1 MALNP
6 RRRPRTASQEDNI
19 TSNQSDERG
28 ILHHISN
35 QLVTVINRL
44 DKIATLLEDKK
55 HEESIKSEFEET
67 RQTIQKGFSTMAT
80 NAASTNNILLQK
92 DKEALKSHLKSWK
105 NNLNERK
112 QGYWS
117 YLRTENLIKKYEE
130 WCSNDPAIIPRKYTP
145 KLIEEE
151 PEEQKEIRMRYAKT
165 SMKCDMEIMKLRITN
180 FQSKYE
186 AVDEAMISEIEAK
199 TKDQITKATLIELW
213 KKECQEQDEKSKEIW
228 KEKEEWLLK
237 IELEQTLNQN
247 CTKEKQNN
255 YRSNEG
261 GNSPKYFNHE
271 FPSNRSNCF

>member
-1 MALNP
+1 
-6 RRRPRTASQEDNI
+6 
-19 TSNQSDERG
+19 
-28 ILHHISN
+28 
-35 QLVTVINRL
+35 
-44 DKIATLLEDKK
+44 
-55 HEESIKSEFEET
+55 
-67 RQTIQKGFSTMAT
+67 MAT

-145 KLIEEE
+145 KLIESE
-151 PEEQKEIRMRYAKT
+151 PEEQKEIRMRYAKN

-186 AVDEAMISEIEAK
+186 AVDEAMISEIEAN

-213 KKECQEQDEKSKEIW
+213 KKECQEQEEKSKEIW

-247 CTKEKQNN
+247 YTKEKQNN

-261 GNSPKYFNHE
+261 GNSPEYFNHE
-271 FPSNRSNCF
+271 FPSNRSNRFRRQQQPFRSNRNINSDFWQDNRRPRNTRGEEEQSPRAARYPAGSFLSPGRERGTNF